1 MYEISQSFFFDVA
14 HTLRRELE
22 AEESE
27 RVHCHTYHAEVAV
40 RGEPDDSTGMVL
52 DLGAVRLAI
61 EGLRAKLD
69 HHFLDEVPGPGIPTL
84 ENLRTLIWREL

>member
-1 MYEISQSFFFDVA
+1 
-14 HTLRRELE
+14 
-22 AEESE
+22 
-27 RVHCHTYHAEVAV
+27 
-40 RGEPDDSTGMVL
+40 MVL